1 MSIKVS
7 SWTVAARQVNNT
19 KKKLPAIFL
28 HGYPNI
34 LCEFHDHFIKM
45 VEVKMRVSH
54 IFI

>member
-19 KKKLPAIFL
+19 KKMPAIFL

-34 LCEFHDHFIKM
+34 LCEFHDHLIKM
-45 VEVKMRVSH
+45 VRVKTRVSH